1 MGAGML
7 LERSGTVT
15 EEVAEEVWKLLL
27 TQQCPC
33 LGPGGEEASEAWN
46 PQNRGRRPPRYTEWE
61 GLAQWHLA
69 SRGLQVHQLNEQ
81 TGDGI

>member
-1 MGAGML
+1 ML

-33 LGPGGEEASEAWN
+33 LRPGGEEASEAWTCLELPVFGIRN
-46 PQNRGRRPPRYTEWE
+46 LGLVSLTANLKPVTES
-61 GLAQWHLA
+61 A
-69 SRGLQVHQLNEQ
+69 
-81 TGDGI
+81 

>member
-1 MGAGML
+1 ML

-33 LGPGGEEASEAWN
+33 LRPGGEEASEAWTCLEL
-46 PQNRGRRPPRYTEWE
+46 PSSWKQ
-61 GLAQWHLA
+61 
-69 SRGLQVHQLNEQ
+69 
-81 TGDGI
+81 I